1 MKLARSRPDRRTTLK
16 ENMTR
21 SIARKIGN
29 YLNGEQTLANLSI
42 ELRESVLLEFVQVTS
57 GSSLGG
63 SQDFMAR
70 LEQALSHLTS
80 AHTKKFKFGGLL
92 SSRNFVTMP
101 QDITKVLEV
110 LSTKAKN
117 LELLKINVKRKV
129 HALCPML
136 ESKSIE
142 AICKLVKLRILKI
155 SNFVV
160 QYQKLKSICKVLIN
174 LRSVN
179 VRFISFER
187 DMEPED
193 LDADIED
200 LKLSF
205 SRLKEFLFSSLCSEN
220 PLIQKLT
227 TLCVQHLPQL
237 EIVND
242 FAESVTYFSNLEST
256 EGVKNSDLRH
266 LGVYPTHN
274 SDLSAVFPKVTHLKV
289 LLMGDEPE
297 ENINSILHFS
307 NIESLNFHSL
317 PSVSVLDRFFG
328 AYGANLLT
336 LILSCDWQSLSFS
349 RIFAACPKLQVLKL
363 DDVVIS
369 DDKEPIKEF
378 AQLTELKWT
387 LRKSDGLMPKSKVCN
402 ILSALPNLKK
412 LSLSDWTD
420 LEIDD
425 LNKLTALIAG
435 KKILGE
441 LTRLDLESK
450 TELEDGAIDVKLF
463 RVFVDLIANAAAY
476 LQNLAVF
483 RLNLCYMK
491 GKIAQHLK
499 SKQPL
504 QIGEIGEKF
513 QDWIGDKSIA
523 DFIRVINRC

>member
-1 MKLARSRPDRRTTLK
+1 MKVTPASLMKLARSRPDRRTTLK
-16 ENMTR
+16 DIMTR
-21 SIARKIGN
+21 SVAKKIGN
-29 YLNGEQTLANLSI
+29 YLNGAQTLANLPI

-70 LEQALSHLTS
+70 LEQAVSQLTS
-80 AHTKKFKFGGLL
+80 ARTKKFKFGGLL
-92 SSRNFVTMP
+92 SSRNYVTMP
-101 QDITKVLEV
+101 QDITKVLEI
-110 LSTKAKN
+110 LSAKAKN
-117 LELLKINVKRKV
+117 LELLKINVVKRKV

-142 AICKLVKLRILKI
+142 AICKLEKLRILKI
-155 SNFVV
+155 SNFVI

-179 VRFISFER
+179 VRFISFDR

-205 SRLKEFLFSSLCSEN
+205 SRLKEFLFSSLYSEN
-220 PLIQKLT
+220 PLIQTLA

-242 FAESVTYFSNLEST
+242 FAESVTFFSNLEST
-256 EGVKNSDLRH
+256 EGVKDSDLCH
-266 LGVYPTHN
+266 LGVYPTHT

-289 LLMGDEPE
+289 LLLGDEPE

-349 RIFAACPKLQVLKL
+349 SIFAACPKLQVLKL

-369 DDKEPIKEF
+369 DDREPIKEF

-387 LRKSDGLMPKSKVCN
+387 LRLCLLLQEMRWV
-402 ILSALPNLKK
+402 
-412 LSLSDWTD
+412 
-420 LEIDD
+420 
-425 LNKLTALIAG
+425 
-435 KKILGE
+435 
-441 LTRLDLESK
+441 
-450 TELEDGAIDVKLF
+450 GA
-463 RVFVDLIANAAAY
+463 
-476 LQNLAVF
+476 
-483 RLNLCYMK
+483 
-491 GKIAQHLK
+491 
-499 SKQPL
+499 
-504 QIGEIGEKF
+504 
-513 QDWIGDKSIA
+513 
-523 DFIRVINRC
+523 